1 MISRGNHGREIAVV
15 GEGVGEGVGGAL
27 YPKAA
32 STTVASQHRWV
43 ESTWGSL
50 GLRMC
55 LRMGN
60 AFCYRRRE
68 VFSPHPVRASSKL
81 KFPTSPSGKCPSQ
94 DLWPSLLG
102 PEGGCPGGGGGG
114 GDYKSEVTLLP
125 VTSSTQVSN
134 VNSLPGQNPDLRA
147 TAATETFLW
156 MEV

>member
-43 ESTWGSL
+43 ELTWGSL

-114 GDYKSEVTLLP
+114 GITKVRSHCCLSPALHKCQM
-125 VTSSTQVSN
+125 STRCQ
-134 VNSLPGQNPDLRA
+134 DR
-147 TAATETFLW
+147 TRI
-156 MEV
+156 